1 MRYFKI
7 YLVIEELSYM
17 LKVFV
22 NIFESESYFWEHGH
36 LIATGGEDKGQRDG
50 QHQVFHAMN

>member
-22 NIFESESYFWEHGH
+22 NIFESESYFWEHGIGRKNQG
-36 LIATGGEDKGQRDG
+36 LTSTGEKKARPL
-50 QHQVFHAMN
+50 